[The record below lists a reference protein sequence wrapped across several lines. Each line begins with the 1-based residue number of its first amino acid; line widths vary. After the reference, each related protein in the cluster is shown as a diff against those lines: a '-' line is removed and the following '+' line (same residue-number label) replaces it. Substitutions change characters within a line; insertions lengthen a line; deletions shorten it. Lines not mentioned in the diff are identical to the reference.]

1 MQNFVKKFFKNQ
13 FFFQGP
19 NEDLSCLDK
28 NDDEPYIY
36 VILIMGGFSGFL
48 VYIFYVTKREAMSLK
63 NKFQKMNDRK
73 TSNLSNPT
81 RRQTYQSDIEPYY
94 VTLPPDYQE
103 PTPDD
108 IIEEFS
114 DDAYMIDDDPNE
126 PTKAELILREL
137 FVPPSEEES
146 KPRKKRLSF
155 KTDTKQHPERKL
167 SRKSLDYSYE
177 RKRLSTRNSS
187 SSTFSRQSFSG
198 NRRSSIIPT
207 AINTLTLN
215 PQLRSR
221 RSAIDFSTEMS
232 VMENE
237 ENHEEDISV
246 I

>member
-1 MQNFVKKFFKNQ
+1 
-13 FFFQGP
+13 
-19 NEDLSCLDK
+19 
-28 NDDEPYIY
+28 
-36 VILIMGGFSGFL
+36 MGGFSGFL
-48 VYIFYVTKREAMSLK
+48 IYVFYITKREAMSMK

-94 VTLPPDYQE
+94 VTLPHDFQE
-103 PTPDD
+103 PSPDD

-114 DDAYMIDDDPNE
+114 DDTFMNMINDDPNE

-137 FVPPSEEES
+137 FVPPSPGDES

-177 RKRLSTRNSS
+177 RKRLSTTRNSS

-237 ENHEEDISV
+237 ENPEEDISV